1 MGTLSRITEGR
12 LGYGFV
18 EKDYIPEG
26 CDEYWQ
32 RNQQVGDYAKKWR
45 KLRADEIAILV
56 KNNNICANWD
66 DFLVSDPFNPHL
78 IRNSQFYGLVR
89 LGAVRENLLQYHDY
103 KIPAGIRDSTIIS
116 CDIGDDCAIQNC
128 PYISHYI
135 IGNQVILSR
144 VDEIQVSNHAKF
156 GNGILTPG
164 ESEDIRIW
172 IDVMNEAGGR
182 SILPFKDMI
191 SADAYLW
198 AAYRDDVELVAR
210 LKEIT
215 QNQYGAGRGRYGTI
229 GSWTVIKGCGII
241 KDVAIGDCAYIKG
254 ANKLKNLTILS
265 SEDEPTQ
272 IGEGVELV
280 NGIIGYGCHVF
291 YGCKA
296 VRFVMGRNSN
306 LKYGARLIH
315 SVLGDNSTVSC
326 CEMLNNLVFPAH
338 EQHHNN
344 SFLIASLIQGQSNI
358 AAGATIGS
366 NHNSRANDG
375 EIRAGR
381 GFWPGLSVTLKH
393 PSRFASYVLI
403 AKGDYP
409 YELDIPLPF
418 SLVNHD
424 VARDRLEIMPAY
436 FWMYNMYALERN
448 AWKAVSRDK
457 RVIKI
462 QKIETDYLAPD
473 TAEEI
478 IHAMELLELWTG
490 KAAVLRGGENPET
503 YTEEALSQFGLSL
516 LASAENR
523 MSGLDVFAEGLER
536 HKRPALVLK
545 PRKAW
550 RAYNRML
557 RYYALKSLLAY
568 AELHADVCPRD
579 LFAGLDQEYR
589 NNGAKRERLWVN
601 LGGQIAPASRV
612 DALRQDIREKKLTSW
627 DAIHDRYEA
636 MAQWYIKDAA
646 LHAWVVLLELP
657 PLDGEDPLSAAR
669 LLDGSGMT
677 ALIDQGRET
686 RRWIESEVYKSR
698 AKDWRDQF
706 RKITFRNDDEMIAV
720 LGRVEDNPFIKM
732 AQKATENF
740 IKRLDTLEQRLT
752 NAASKPRSE

>member
-1 MGTLSRITEGR
+1 MEGTSHISQGV
-12 LGYGFV
+12 LGYGFISP
-18 EKDYIPEG
+18 EYIPEG
-26 CDEYWQ
+26 ADEYWQ
-32 RNQQVGDYAKKWR
+32 RNRQMGAKAKQWR
-45 KLRADEIAILV
+45 KLHADEIERLV
-56 KNNNICANWD
+56 KNNNFCSNWD
-66 DFLVSDPFNPHL
+66 DFLVSDPFDPHL

-135 IGNQVILSR
+135 IGDQVIISR

-164 ESEDIRIW
+164 ESEDLRIW

-182 SILPFKDMI
+182 SILPFADMI
-191 SADAYLW
+191 PADAYLW
-198 AAYRDDVELVAR
+198 AAYRDDASLVAK
-210 LKEIT
+210 LKDIT
-215 QNQYGAGRGRYGTI
+215 QRQYGRGRGRYGTI
-229 GSWTVIKGCGII
+229 GSWSVIKGCGII
-241 KDVAIGDCAYIKG
+241 KDVAVGDCAYIKG

-265 SEDEPTQ
+265 SEAEPTQ

-280 NGIIGYGCHVF
+280 NGIIGYGCHIF

-296 VRFVMGRNSN
+296 VRFVMGRNSS

-315 SVLGDNSTVSC
+315 SVLGDNSNVSC
-326 CEMLNNLVFPAH
+326 CEMLNNLIFPAH

-344 SFLIASLIQGQSNI
+344 SFLVASLVQGQSNI

-409 YELDIPLPF
+409 YELDIPFPF

-436 FWMYNMYALERN
+436 FWMYNLYALERN
-448 AWKAVSRDK
+448 AWKAESRD
-457 RVIKI
+457 RRAVKI
-462 QKIETDYLAPD
+462 QRISTDYLAPD

-478 IHAMELLELWTG
+478 LYAMGLLELWTG
-490 KAAVLRGGENPET
+490 RAAVRSGGEDPGA
-503 YTEEALSQFGLSL
+503 YTEETLRQFGRNL
-516 LASAENR
+516 LAAEENR
-523 MSGLDVFAEGLER
+523 MTGLEVYGEGLER
-536 HKRPALVLK
+536 HKRPALILK

-557 RYYALKSLLAY
+557 RYYVLKALLAY
-568 AELHADVCPRD
+568 AEAHPDTELHQ
-579 LFAGLDQEYR
+579 LFTELDTIRRER
-589 NNGAKRERLWVN
+589 GEKRETLWVN

-612 DALRQDIREKKLTSW
+612 DALRQEIGEGKLASW
-627 DAIHDRYEA
+627 DEIHARYEA
-636 MAQWYIKDAA
+636 MADQYPLDAA
-646 LHAWVVLLELP
+646 CHAWAVLMDLP
-657 PLDGEDPLSAAR
+657 PLDGENPFTAKA
-669 LLDGSGMT
+669 LLRGSGLKT
-677 ALIDQGRET
+677 LITWGRET

-698 AKDWRDQF
+698 AKDYRDTF
-706 RKITFRNDDEMIAV
+706 RKLTFRNEEEMVAV

-732 AQKATENF
+732 ARTETETF
-740 IKRLDTLEQRLT
+740 EKRLDALEKRL
-752 NAASKPRSE
+752 PG

>member
-1 MGTLSRITEGR
+1 MKEMSLISQGV

-18 EKDYIPEG
+18 NPEYIPVG
-26 CDEYWQ
+26 ADEYWQ
-32 RNQQVGDYAKKWR
+32 RNQQIGERAKQWR
-45 KLRADEIAILV
+45 KLRSDEIAVLV
-56 KNNNICANWD
+56 KNNNFCSNWD
-66 DFLVSDPFNPHL
+66 NFFVSDPFNPHL

-89 LGAVRENLLQYHDY
+89 LGAVRDNLLQYHDY

-135 IGNQVILSR
+135 IGDQVIISR

-164 ESEDIRIW
+164 ESEDVRVW

-182 SILPFKDMI
+182 SILPFVDMI
-191 SADAYLW
+191 PADAYLW
-198 AAYRDDVELVAR
+198 AAYRDDAALVAQ

-215 QNQYGAGRGRYGTI
+215 QRQYGAGRGRYGTI
-229 GSWTVIKGCGII
+229 GSWSVIKGCGII

-326 CEMLNNLVFPAH
+326 CEMLNNLIFPAH

-344 SFLIASLIQGQSNI
+344 SFLIASLVQGQSNI

-375 EIRAGR
+375 EIRTNR

-418 SLVNHD
+418 ALVNHD

-448 AWKAVSRDK
+448 AWKAASRDK
-457 RVIKI
+457 RVVKI
-462 QKIETDYLAPD
+462 QRIETDYLAPD

-478 IHAMELLELWTG
+478 LHAMELLELWTG
-490 KAAVLRGGENPET
+490 RAALFAGGENPEA
-503 YTEEALSQFGLSL
+503 YTESALRNLGRNLLS
-516 LASAENR
+516 AAENR
-523 MSGLDVFAEGLER
+523 MGGLEVYAEGLER
-536 HKRPALVLK
+536 HKRPALIVK

-557 RYYALKSLLAY
+557 RYYALKGLLAY
-568 AELHADVCPRD
+568 AEARPDEAVPE
-579 LFAGLDQEYR
+579 LFVALDGEYSAR
-589 NNGAKRERLWVN
+589 GKKRETGWVN
-601 LGGQIAPASRV
+601 LGGQIVPEPKV
-612 DALRQDIREKKLTSW
+612 DELRRDIGEGKLDSW
-627 DAIHDRYEA
+627 DAIHARYDA
-636 MAQWYIKDAA
+636 MAAEYLHDRAI
-646 LHAWVVLLELP
+646 HAWALLLELP
-657 PLDGEDPLSAAR
+657 PMDGAAPFTADG
-669 LLDGSGMT
+669 LLHGRDLKT
-677 ALIDQGRET
+677 LIAEGREI
-686 RRWIESEVYKSR
+686 RRWISNEVYKSR
-698 AKDWRDQF
+698 AKDWRDPF
-706 RKITFRNDDEMIAV
+706 RKITFRNDAEMEAV
-720 LGRVEDNPFIKM
+720 LGRVEDNPFINM
-732 AQKATENF
+732 AQRETETF
-740 IKRLDTLEQRLT
+740 EKRLDRLEQHF
-752 NAASKPRSE
+752 KV

>member
-1 MGTLSRITEGR
+1 METLSRITEGK

-18 EKDYIPEG
+18 EKDHIPEG

-32 RNQQVGDYAKKWR
+32 RNRQLGANAKKWR

-56 KNNNICANWD
+56 QNNNICSNWE
-66 DFLVSDPFNPHL
+66 DFLVSDPFDPHL

-89 LGAVRENLLQYHDY
+89 LGAVRKNLLQYHDY

-135 IGNQVILSR
+135 IGNQVIISR

-164 ESEDIRIW
+164 ESEDVRVW

-182 SILPFKDMI
+182 SILPFQDMI

-198 AAYRDDVELVAR
+198 AAYRDDTELVLR

-215 QNQYGAGRGRYGTI
+215 QNQYGMGRGRYGTI
-229 GSWTVIKGCGII
+229 GSWSVIKSCGII

-265 SEDEPTQ
+265 SEHEPTQ

-326 CEMLNNLVFPAH
+326 CEMLNNLIFPAH

-409 YELDIPLPF
+409 YELDIPFPF

-424 VARDRLEIMPAY
+424 VAHDRLEIMPAY

-448 AWKAVSRDK
+448 AWKAAHRDK
-457 RVIKI
+457 RVVKI
-462 QKIETDYLAPD
+462 QHIETDYLAPD

-478 IHAMELLELWTG
+478 FHAMELLELWTG
-490 KAAVLRGGENPET
+490 TAALRSGGEESAA
-503 YTEEALSQFGLSL
+503 YTEEALRRYGCTL
-516 LASAENR
+516 LAAKENR
-523 MSGLDVFAEGLER
+523 MAGLEVFAEGLER
-536 HKRPALVLK
+536 HKRPALILK

-557 RYYALKSLLAY
+557 RYYSLKALLTY
-568 AELHADVCPRD
+568 AELYAEAHPRD
-579 LFAGLDQEYR
+579 LFAELDQEYR
-589 NNGAKRERLWVN
+589 NNGTKREKQWVN
-601 LGGQIAPASRV
+601 LGGQIAPAFRV
-612 DALRQDIREKKLTSW
+612 DALRRDIGAGRVTSW
-627 DAIHDRYEA
+627 DAIHGRYEE
-636 MAQWYIKDAA
+636 MSQWYIKDAA
-646 LHAWVVLLELP
+646 LHAWAVLLELP
-657 PLDGEDPLSAAR
+657 SLDNGEPFTATR
-669 LLDGSGMT
+669 LLAGSGM
-677 ALIDQGRET
+677 ADLINQGRDT
-686 RRWIESEVYKSR
+686 RRWIETEVYKSR

-706 RKITFRNDDEMIAV
+706 RKITFRNEEELIAV

-732 AQKATENF
+732 AQQETEFF
-740 IKRLDTLEQRLT
+740 IKRLDVLEQRL
-752 NAASKPRSE
+752 SS

>member
-1 MGTLSRITEGR
+1 MSLISQGK

-18 EKDYIPEG
+18 EPAYIPEG
-26 CDEYWQ
+26 ADEYWQ
-32 RNQQVGDYAKKWR
+32 RNQQIGVGAKRWR
-45 KLRADEIAILV
+45 KLRADEIAVLV
-56 KNNNICANWD
+56 KNNNICTNWD
-66 DFLVSDPFNPHL
+66 DFMVSDPFDPHL

-103 KIPAGIRDSTIIS
+103 KISVGIRDSTIIS

-135 IGNQVILSR
+135 IGDQVIISR

-164 ESEDIRIW
+164 ESEDLRVW

-182 SILPFKDMI
+182 SILPFKDI
-191 SADAYLW
+191 IPADAYLW
-198 AAYRDDVELVAR
+198 AAYRDDTALVEK
-210 LKEIT
+210 LKAIT
-215 QNQYGAGRGRYGTI
+215 QYQYGAGRGRYGTI
-229 GSWTVIKGCGII
+229 GSCSVIKGCGII
-241 KDVAIGDCAYIKG
+241 KDVAIGAYAYIKG

-280 NGIIGYGCHVF
+280 NGIIGYGCHIF

-326 CEMLNNLVFPAH
+326 CEMLNNLIFPAH

-344 SFLIASLIQGQSNI
+344 SFLIASLVQGQSNI

-418 SLVNHD
+418 ALVNHNA
-424 VARDRLEIMPAY
+424 ARDRLEIMPAY

-448 AWKAVSRDK
+448 AWKAASRDK
-457 RVIKI
+457 RVVKI
-462 QKIETDYLAPD
+462 QQIETDYLAPD

-478 IHAMELLELWTG
+478 LHGMDLLELWTG
-490 KAAVLRGGENPET
+490 RSAICARGENPEA
-503 YTEEALSQFGLSL
+503 YTEGALRQFGRNL
-516 LASAENR
+516 LAAAENP
-523 MSGLDVFAEGLER
+523 MGDLEVYAEGLER

-557 RYYALKSLLAY
+557 RYYALKALLAY
-568 AELHADVCPRD
+568 AEMKPDENLFQLLSDLHEV
-579 LFAGLDQEYR
+579 YR
-589 NNGAKRERLWVN
+589 MHGEQREKEWVN
-601 LGGQIAPASRV
+601 LGGQIVPASRLDV
-612 DALRQDIREKKLTSW
+612 LRRDIGQGLLNSW
-627 DAIHDRYEA
+627 DEIHDRYAE
-636 MAQWYIKDAA
+636 MAAAYQHDAA
-646 LHAWVVLLELP
+646 IHAWAVLIELS
-657 PLDGEDPLSAAR
+657 PLDGLGPFTSENLLQGSA
-669 LLDGSGMT
+669 LK
-677 ALIDQGRET
+677 ALIQEGRET
-686 RRWIESEVYKSR
+686 RLWITNEVYKTR
-698 AKDWRDQF
+698 AKDWRDPF
-706 RKITFRNDDEMIAV
+706 RKITFRNEAEMKAV
-720 LGRVEDNPFIKM
+720 LGRVEDNPFINMVKDA
-732 AQKATENF
+732 AQDF
-740 IKRLDTLEQRLT
+740 MKRLDRFAERL
-752 NAASKPRSE
+752 PL